1 MDLDSQILSN
11 PEIKSTLLTIY
22 DKIGMP
28 PTREVGYQ
36 LFLDLIL
43 NNLYSSDTITFI
55 ISQVGDFINSLN
67 PKEKDPYLKLLSL
80 IFFNPNN
87 HQDEEENNGNPQIN
101 KNIYYIYLSPVLN
114 IIQLIIKEQNSNLF
128 ISISNIYAEIVQ
140 NVMPTD
146 ISAST
151 RKLNMEEKKAFEILQ
166 GFCIYNMKYDDKSN
180 RIVGSLC
187 LTKLVE
193 NCPIVLQSQYT
204 KFIWDNINNFIDK
217 KYFNAKIELLN
228 CLISLILGTE
238 NLFCPYANV
247 TLYKVLDFLTDND
260 WLKRKLALNVIYTLI
275 FYCKEEIMP
284 LKDHIINFLRVL
296 KTDKVKEV
304 REVCLLILQI
314 FSENEPKK
322 ENQPE
327 NYSAFSSQK
336 YNKEIKKPNNEFY
349 SKKNKTEKQRPR
361 YDLKN
366 KINNFDNEN
375 ENENDNLNNKNYN
388 NNYYDNEVNSFE
400 NSEKIVKNNENKKK
414 FENNK
419 KYEFIEDKVKEKE
432 KEEEENNRSRTPI
445 IKRKSTGEES
455 NNNNINHNKLV
466 NRKDDNTFVNEKM
479 KIRPDPNKSIFR
491 ASPNSAFFN
500 QAKNKNNDII
510 VMAKGDP
517 TKFNYNENDNED
529 KIIENPPSPFSPNNN
544 NNKIKNLNNTQPI
557 IQNKKISKT
566 IDNENNNNSNKV
578 KKINKTVLKEK
589 NNYENDFKNKLQNDN
604 NNNNNNNNND
614 NKYQN
619 EIRTR
624 YYKVKDRGEKKI
636 NNKNGNNYNK
646 NNKNINNNT
655 FGLVDKNKK
664 VDSILI
670 NKLLSQMNNLS
681 AKQLSL
687 IDVMEN
693 IQTDAQ
699 QQIQSLNEK
708 IFSLDSLVDEL
719 TSELNDLINHND

>member
-322 ENQPE
+322 ENPPE

-366 KINNFDNEN
+366 KNNNFDNEN
-375 ENENDNLNNKNYN
+375 ENENFNNKNYN
-388 NNYYDNEVNSFE
+388 NNYYNNEVNSFD
-400 NSEKIVKNNENKKK
+400 NSEKIVENNENKKK

-419 KYEFIEDKVKEKE
+419 KYEFIEDKDKDKE
-432 KEEEENNRSRTPI
+432 KEENNNRSRTPI

-589 NNYENDFKNKLQNDN
+589 NNYENDFKNKLKNDN
-604 NNNNNNNNND
+604 NNDNNNNNND

-624 YYKVKDRGEKKI
+624 YNKVKDRGEKKI
-636 NNKNGNNYNK
+636 INKNGNNYNK

-719 TSELNDLINHND
+719 TSELNDLINQND